1 MERSVT
7 EHSLSQQD
15 VIKLLSDPSPEYRAV
30 TAEKIAK
37 QFSGLG
43 ANERKLAEEIFRL
56 MVKDAELRVREA
68 LAANLK
74 ESPDVPHDIAIALA
88 RDVDSVSLPILQFS
102 DVLTDEDLVEIVS
115 SQSESKQTVI
125 AKRTNVSS
133 SVSTALV
140 NSGSE
145 KVVETLV
152 GNTGADINEKSLQKV
167 IDKFGAVEAMQEKLV
182 HRNKLPITVS
192 ERLVTMVSEKMQQ
205 HILANH
211 ELRPEIA
218 AGLIVQSRERATIGL
233 STSSD
238 EGEIEKLVR
247 QLHKY
252 GRLTPSIILRAIC
265 MGDILFFEAGLAQLT
280 GLPLVNVRM
289 LIHDSGNLGFKS
301 LYEKA
306 GLPGPFFPAMR
317 AAIDVSTETKLDG
330 EANDRERHS
339 RRMIERILTQYGD
352 LGVTFEN
359 DDLEYLLT
367 KMNQLPPTLHSGKQ

>member
-1 MERSVT
+1 
-7 EHSLSQQD
+7 
-15 VIKLLSDPSPEYRAV
+15 
-30 TAEKIAK
+30 
-37 QFSGLG
+37 
-43 ANERKLAEEIFRL
+43 
-56 MVKDAELRVREA
+56 
-68 LAANLK
+68 
-74 ESPDVPHDIAIALA
+74 LA

>member
-1 MERSVT
+1 MT

>member
-1 MERSVT
+1 LT
-7 EHSLSQQD
+7 EQSLSQQD

-37 QFSGLG
+37 QFGGLG

-115 SQSESKQTVI
+115 SQDESKQTAI
-125 AKRTNVSS
+125 ASRSSVSS

-145 KVVETLV
+145 KVVSTLV
-152 GNTGADINEKSLQKV
+152 GNEGADINEKALQKV
-167 IDKFGAVEAMQEKLV
+167 IDKFGAHEAMQEKLV
-182 HRNKLPITVS
+182 HRSKLPITVS
-192 ERLVTMVSEKMQQ
+192 ERLVTMVSAKMQE

-233 STSSD
+233 STGSD
-238 EGEIEKLVR
+238 EGAIEKLVR

-252 GRLTPSIILRAIC
+252 GRLTPSIILRAVC
-265 MGDILFFEAGLAQLT
+265 MGDLRFFEAGLAQLT

-289 LIHDSGNLGFKS
+289 LIHDSGDLGFKS

-306 GLPGPFFPAMR
+306 GLPAPFFPAMR
-317 AAIDVSTETKLDG
+317 AAIDVSIETKLDG
-330 EANDRERHS
+330 EANDRERYS

-352 LGVTFEN
+352 LGVTFET
-359 DDLEYLLT
+359 DDLEYLLV